1 MAGCLNLQKRSDI
14 DTLKRVRVDKEAS
27 SLVLFRS
34 WYASEGDLDRNMEA
48 LMYRLT
54 IGKEKDASSNVYCK
68 NCDVI

>member
-27 SLVLFRS
+27 SLLVLFGS

-48 LMYRLT
+48 L
-54 IGKEKDASSNVYCK
+54 IG
-68 NCDVI
+68 

>member
-27 SLVLFRS
+27 SLVLFGS

-48 LMYRLT
+48 L
-54 IGKEKDASSNVYCK
+54 IG
-68 NCDVI
+68 